1 MSLQAMGKTIVVIND
16 YETAVDLLDKRST
29 IYSDR
34 PVLPML
40 TEHMGWK
47 NTLGLSP
54 YGDVFREYRRLL
66 HRFMGTRAAIERFAP
81 LEEKEA
87 HNFLKHV
94 LDDPSHIQD
103 HIRRYVLE
111 QCKCTW
117 ECC

>member
-16 YETAVDLLDKRST
+16 YDTAVELLDKRST

-54 YGDVFREYRRLL
+54 YGDRFREYRRLL
-66 HRFMGTRAAIERFAP
+66 HRFMGTRTAIERFAP
-81 LEEKEA
+81 LQEKEV

-94 LDDPSHIQD
+94 LADPTHIQD
-103 HIRRYVLE
+103 HIRRYVLRA
-111 QCKCTW
+111 KDDSPRN
-117 ECC
+117 